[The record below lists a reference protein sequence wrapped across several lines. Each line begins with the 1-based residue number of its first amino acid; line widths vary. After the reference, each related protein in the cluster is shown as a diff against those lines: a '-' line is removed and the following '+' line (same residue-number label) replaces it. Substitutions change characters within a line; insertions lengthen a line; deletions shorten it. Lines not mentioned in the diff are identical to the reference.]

1 MKLKFIIGIISVF
14 IFTNCGFKVVNNIVN
29 FNISEI
35 STIGDKKIN
44 YNLRNKLLAS
54 SNKNNNNIIKLKL
67 ESKRDKSIK
76 EKNIN
81 NQITKYEMRVDVEVI
96 YETINGKISKGKIF
110 SKNGFYDVG
119 DRQSITLNA
128 EKNVT
133 NLLIN
138 DLADDIIDYLNNIN
152 DI

>member
-1 MKLKFIIGIISVF
+1 MKLKFLIGIISVF
-14 IFTNCGFKVVNNIVN
+14 VFTNCGFKVVNNTVN

-35 STIGDKKIN
+35 SALGDKKIN

-54 SNKNNNNIIKLKL
+54 SNKNNNNLIKLKIN
-67 ESKRDKSIK
+67 SKRDKSIK

-81 NQITKYEMRVDVEVI
+81 NQITKYEIRIDVEVV
-96 YETINGKISKGKIF
+96 YEMINGKISERQKF

-128 EKNVT
+128 EKNIT
-133 NLLIN
+133 ILLIN

>member
-1 MKLKFIIGIISVF
+1 MKLKFIIGIICVLVL
-14 IFTNCGFKVVNNIVN
+14 TNCGFKVVNNSIN
-29 FNISEI
+29 YNISEI
-35 STIGDKKIN
+35 STVGDKKIN

-54 SNKNNNNIIKLKL
+54 SNKNNENIIKLKIN
-67 ESKRDKSIK
+67 SKRNKSIK

-81 NQITKYEMRVDVEVI
+81 NQITKYEIRVDVVVV
-96 YETINGKISKGKIF
+96 YEKINGKKSKKQKF
-110 SKNGFYDVG
+110 SKSGFYDVG

-128 EKNVT
+128 EKNIT

-138 DLADDIIDYLNNIN
+138 DLFDDIIDYLNNIN